1 VDLLLREDTFVIDL
15 ETNGLDTQTNEMLWC
30 GLGCTAHTFLIP
42 CGHPKGHRL
51 TVQKKEKTPASLL
64 WSDERGLTPTGKPSM
79 RMVEHLVPA
88 TYAPPPR
95 QLYPYQVAEL
105 IEPLL
110 FSDRAKLNHHLKF
123 DLQTIAKYFG
133 GRIPPGPYHDTLVL
147 QHVIDESL
155 PMYGLKELSI
165 DWFRPADRKKWYP
178 SLGTKGVENFG
189 LDEIA
194 SYLNKDLVYTR
205 YLYKRLWPKLI
216 KRGLKA
222 VYDFE
227 MSMYPVLMDM
237 ESAGFPIDLS
247 AMEKVGEELT
257 TSIAQIEKDVG
268 QLVGDEIPMSNL
280 SVKRYVLFGE
290 VEKGKEIPVGTS
302 GHPLKPQGLTP
313 LNRTAKTDAAQL
325 NKALL
330 ERYASSNEVARLFLE
345 WSAYEK
351 LRGTF
356 VVGFDKYLSKRDSG
370 LPRLH
375 TSFKQHGTVT
385 GRFSAEKPNLH
396 QIPKSSVI
404 RELFIAGPGHVL
416 IVADYDQVELRCA
429 GYESGDPNMLTVFKR
444 GDDVHRQAAAAMWN
458 IPLDKVTEEQ
468 RAVGKT
474 QNFAIIYGAG
484 VNKIAYVAKCSKRRA
499 QKLIDGY
506 YEMFGG
512 LEPWKK
518 RVLAE
523 ARDRCDPAS
532 PSTDPPTIIIPPI
545 GRLRRLPDLMK
556 YHKEEE
562 WMRWRAERQAINA
575 LVQGFASYI
584 TKIAM
589 LNLYQRIS
597 AYPAQ
602 MVLQVHDE
610 IIVRCEEA
618 YAEEVLALVSD
629 TMTGVTDLSGSPI
642 LGEIP
647 LIVSSKIGYS
657 WAAAKKK

>member
-1 VDLLLREDTFVIDL
+1 MFVIDL
-15 ETNGLDTQTNEMLWC
+15 ETTGLDTQTNEMVWC
-30 GLGCTAHTFLIP
+30 GLGCTAHSFLIP

-51 TVQKKEKTPASLL
+51 SVQKKVKTPAATL
-64 WSDERGLTPTGKPSM
+64 WPNDPRGMTPTGKPSM
-79 RMVEHLVPA
+79 RMVEHVVPA
-88 TYAPPPR
+88 TYAPPPK

-123 DLQTIAKYFG
+123 DLETIAKYY
-133 GRIPPGPYHDTLVL
+133 GRIPPGPYHDTIVL

-155 PMYGLKELSI
+155 PQYGLKELSI
-165 DWFRPADRKKWYP
+165 EWFRPKDRKKWYP
-178 SLGTKGVENFG
+178 SMGKAGIENFG

-194 SYLNKDLVYTR
+194 SYLNKDLTYTR
-205 YLYKRLWPKLI
+205 YLFNRLWPKLI
-216 KRGLKA
+216 RRGLRP
-222 VYDFE
+222 VYEFE

-247 AMEKVGEELT
+247 AMEKVGAELT
-257 TSIAQIEKDVG
+257 ASIAQIEHDVG
-268 QLVGDEIPMSNL
+268 ELVGDEIPMSNL
-280 SVKRYVLFGE
+280 AVKRYVLFGE
-290 VEKGKEIPVGTS
+290 VDKGKETPVGIN
-302 GHPLKPQGLTP
+302 GHPLKPQDLKP

-330 ERYASSNEVARLFLE
+330 EYYAGSNEVARLFLE

-356 VVGFDKYLSKRDSG
+356 VVGFDKYLSRRDST

-396 QIPKSSVI
+396 QIPKGSTI
-404 RELFIAGPGHVL
+404 RDLFIAGPGHVL
-416 IVADYDQVELRCA
+416 IVADYDQIELRCLA
-429 GYESGDPNMLTVFKR
+429 YEADERTMIHIFQEGRDI
-444 GDDVHRQAAAAMWN
+444 HREAAAAAMVVA
-458 IPLDKVTEEQ
+458 IDRVTEDMRQ
-468 RAVGKT
+468 VGKT
-474 QNFAIIYGAG
+474 LNFATGYGAG
-484 VNKIAYVAKCSKRRA
+484 ANKIAAVARTTKRRG
-499 QKLIDGY
+499 QQFLDRY
-506 YEMFGG
+506 YATFSG

-523 ARDRCDPAS
+523 ARDRCDPTS

-556 YHKEEE
+556 YHREEE

-584 TKIAM
+584 TKMAM
-589 LNLYQRIS
+589 LDLYQRIS

-629 TMTGVTDLSGSPI
+629 TMTGIKNPAGSPI

-647 LIVSSKIGYS
+647 LIVSSKVGYS
-657 WAAAKKK
+657 WAAAKGK

>member
-1 VDLLLREDTFVIDL
+1 MFVIDL
-15 ETNGLDTQTNEMLWC
+15 ETTGLDTQTNEMVWC
-30 GLGCTAHTFLIP
+30 GLGCTAQSFLIP
-42 CGHPKGHRL
+42 CGHPKGVRL
-51 TVQKKEKTPASLL
+51 TVGGKAKTPASVL
-64 WSDERGLTPTGKPSM
+64 WNDERGLTPTGKPSM
-79 RMVEHLVPA
+79 RMVEHVVPA
-88 TYAPPPR
+88 TYAPPPK
-95 QLYPYQVAEL
+95 QLFPYQVAEL

-123 DLQTIAKYFG
+123 DLETIAKYYG
-133 GRIPPGPYHDTLVL
+133 KIPPGPYHDTLVV

-155 PMYGLKELSI
+155 PQYGLKELTI
-165 DWFRPADRKKWYP
+165 DWFQPKDRKKWYP
-178 SLGTKGVENFG
+178 SMGKAGIERFG

-194 SYLNKDLVYTR
+194 SYLNKDLTYTR
-205 YLYKRLWPKLI
+205 YLFTRLWPKLI
-216 KRGLKA
+216 RRGLLK

-237 ESAGFPIDLS
+237 ESAGFPIDLT
-247 AMEKVGEELT
+247 AMEKVGVELT
-257 TSIAQIEKDVG
+257 DSIARIEKDVG
-268 QLVGDEIPMSNL
+268 ELIGDEIPMTSL
-280 SVKRYVLFGE
+280 ATKRYVLFGE
-290 VEKGKEIPVGTS
+290 VEKGKEVPVGVN
-302 GHPLKPQGLTP
+302 GHPLEPQGLVP
-313 LNRTAKTDAAQL
+313 LNRTAKTDVAQV
-325 NKALL
+325 NKAVL
-330 ERYASSNEVARLFLE
+330 ERYANSNEVARLFLE

-356 VVGFDKYLSKRDSG
+356 VVGFDKYLSRRDSD

-416 IVADYDQVELRCA
+416 IVADYDQIELRVA
-429 GYESGDPNMLTVFKR
+429 GYESGDPNMLVVFKR
-444 GDDVHRQAAAAMWN
+444 GDDVHKQAAAAMWN
-458 IPLDKVTEEQ
+458 IPLTKVTDEQ

-518 RVLAE
+518 RVLYE
-523 ARDRCDPAS
+523 ARDRCDPTS
-532 PSTDPPTIIIPPI
+532 PSTDPPTIIIPPF
-545 GRLRRLPDLMK
+545 GRLRRLPDLMNYYK
-556 YHKEEE
+556 GEE

-584 TKIAM
+584 TKMAM
-589 LNLYQRIS
+589 LDMHKWIS
-597 AYPAQ
+597 GYPAQ

-618 YAEEVLALVSD
+618 YAEEVLGLVSH
-629 TMTGVTDLSGSPI
+629 TMSNVRALDGSPI
-642 LGEIP
+642 LGEVP
-647 LIVSSKIGYS
+647 LIVSSKVGYS
-657 WAAAKKK
+657 WAAAKGK